1 MTARG
6 WYGDGLWPRLFE
18 FGDLDRFLSCC
29 AGLGLCLHWPLGAL
43 RDGRWPPSL
52 WEHKDELPF
61 PGELPELGML
71 SPFGFTYHTALQES
85 GKFGRKQHTVL
96 VGIGVAF
103 EGLQELGSEQPMT
116 AFFVERCTSD
126 MERAVVKRLRGFAS

>member
-1 MTARG
+1 M
-6 WYGDGLWPRLFE
+6 
-18 FGDLDRFLSCC
+18 
-29 AGLGLCLHWPLGAL
+29 GLCLHWPLGAL